1 MICLGIEST
10 AHTFGIGIVEDE
22 KILADQ
28 RAIVKTEKGKG
39 FLPRELFKHH
49 IENSYNVLKNALEEA
64 KIDIKDVDIIAFSKG
79 MGIPN
84 ALRVGASIARFLA
97 IKYEKPLIGVNHG
110 IAHIEIGKMLTKC
123 KDPVIVYLSGGN
135 TQIITLIN
143 KRYRIVGET
152 EDIAIGNAIDEIAR
166 ELNLEMPG
174 GPKIEEIAK
183 KGKKYI
189 EMPYSVKGANV
200 SFSGIVTYVKKLLKE
215 KKYEV
220 EDIIFSFQ
228 ETIFSM
234 ITEVTERVLAASN
247 KNEVLL
253 VGGVAANKRLQEMM
267 ETMCKERS
275 ASFYVVP
282 LKYAA
287 DNGVMIAYTGIL
299 MYKSGYR
306 EKIEESGIIRNW
318 RIEEIEVNWLY

>member
-10 AHTFGIGIVEDE
+10 AHTFGVGIVENE

-28 RAIVKTEKGKG
+28 RETVKTEKGKG
-39 FLPRELFKHH
+39 FLPREIFKHH
-49 IENSYNVLKNALEEA
+49 IEKSSEVLKNALEEA
-64 KIDIKDVDIIAFSKG
+64 KLKMEDVDIIAFSKG

-84 ALRVGASIARFLA
+84 ALRVGASIARYLA
-97 IKYEKPLIGVNHG
+97 IKYNKPLVGVNHG
-110 IAHIEIGKMLTKC
+110 VAHIEIGRLLTKC
-123 KDPVIVYLSGGN
+123 RDPVVVYLSGGN

-143 KRYRIVGET
+143 RRYRVVGET
-152 EDIAIGNAIDEIAR
+152 EDIAIGNAIDEVAR

-189 EMPYSVKGANV
+189 EMPYSVKGTNV
-200 SFSGIVTYVKKLLKE
+200 SFSGIVTFVKKLIKS
-215 KKYEV
+215 KKYEI

-234 ITEVTERVLAASN
+234 IVEVTERVLAASN
-247 KNEVLL
+247 KDEVLL

-267 ETMCKERS
+267 EIMCKERG
-275 ASFYVVP
+275 AKFCVVP
-282 LKYAA
+282 QNYSA

-299 MYKSGYR
+299 MYKSGYKEEI
-306 EKIEESGIIRNW
+306 EKSKILRNW
-318 RIEEIEVNWLY
+318 RIEEIEVKWLD